1 MPLLSTE
8 QTPHRAKQQ
17 KQKARLSPR
26 LRMAF
31 SLGARLN
38 GVVKLLFFSCMLLF
52 TNQGKAGLTG
62 CDVVVVVNGD
72 SSDSRTV
79 ANHYIKL
86 RDIPANNVVVLR
98 DIPEGER
105 ISVEDFRKKILKPL
119 IETLDARKVSRHVQC
134 IAYSAGFPTA
144 VDISADLK
152 KVKNLPRI
160 YTPVGSING
169 LTTLY
174 QQVLAGNPNYIGLT
188 SNFYARRKLDEVLA
202 TNPGGDATLQQW
214 KEIQELVAAKEHKQ
228 AKEALLELAVKIPEQ
243 YPLLYLAAA
252 QAALEGEKQQAIALL
267 NQAFRFG
274 WTSGDYLVE
283 DPRFES
289 LKDEPAFQTFEYAK
303 SDEKDFLPP
312 VPFDALQ
319 RYGPNG
325 IQVKPKSPGQNFLMS
340 IVLAVTRPPGNSLA
354 EAIEGM
360 ERSAGADFTHPEGS
374 FYFCLTKDVRTTTR
388 KWAFDSVIEQLQ
400 ELGFDAEI
408 VEQTLPANKNNV
420 LGVQSGAPNYNWA
433 ISRSEFV
440 PGALA
445 DNLTSFGGQL
455 RVGSSQTKLTQFLRG
470 GAAGSS
476 GTVTEPFAI
485 QNKFPLP
492 HMYLYYAQGASLAEA
507 FHLSVAGPYQLL
519 IMGDPVCQ
527 PFSHAPK
534 QGISSDIRY
543 LSATGSLELE
553 LDLKGASYFEWVDE
567 NAGNAAASK
576 EFLRPQTKKVLL
588 NGVTHEV
595 SVAEKSFTFGSVGR
609 PAGYHEIRLRL
620 SADDPLEQSSQ
631 VVIPVWIGEKDSV
644 GLRIASNAGKRVEK
658 AGRSYLEVRKD
669 LDSLEVKLEAPG
681 AERISLWNNWE
692 QIAMRDGESGIL
704 NVDLDKLGSGPVRLQ
719 ARAETQ
725 SGEMIRGMP
734 TWLILP

>member
-1 MPLLSTE
+1 M
-8 QTPHRAKQQ
+8 A
-17 KQKARLSPR
+17 
-26 LRMAF
+26 LRRD
-31 SLGARLN
+31 LIGV
-38 GVVKLLFFSCMLLF
+38 GVVKLLVFSCLLSF
-52 TNQGKAGLTG
+52 ASPCQAGLTG

-79 ANHYIKL
+79 ANHYIQL
-86 RDIPANNVVVLR
+86 RDIPAVNVVVLR

-119 IETLDARKVSRHVQC
+119 IDTLDARKISRHVQC

-188 SNFYARRKLDEVLA
+188 ANFYARRKLDEVLA
-202 TNPGGDATLQQW
+202 TNPGGDATLQEW
-214 KEIQELVAAKEHKQ
+214 NEIQELIAGKEHKQ
-228 AKEALLELAVKIPEQ
+228 AKEALLELVVKIPTQ

-267 NQAFRFG
+267 NKAFERG

-289 LKDEPAFQTFEYAK
+289 LKDEPAFQTFQYVK
-303 SDEKDFLPP
+303 SAEKNFLPP
-312 VPFDALQ
+312 IPFDALK

-325 IQVKPKSPGQNFLMS
+325 IQVNQKSPGLNFLMS
-340 IVLAVTRPPGNSLA
+340 TVLAVTRPPGNSLA

-400 ELGFDAEI
+400 ELGFDAE
-408 VEQTLPANKNNV
+408 VVDQTLPANKRNV

-455 RVGSSQTKLTQFLRG
+455 RVGSSQTKLTEFLRG

-492 HMYLYYAQGASLAEA
+492 HMYLYYARGASLAEA
-507 FHLSVAGPYQLL
+507 FHMSVAGPYQLL

-527 PFSHAPK
+527 PFSHSPK
-534 QGISSDIRY
+534 QGISSDVRY
-543 LSATGSLELE
+543 VSAEGSLELE
-553 LDLKGASYFEWVDE
+553 LDLNGPSYFEWVDE
-567 NAGNAAASK
+567 NAGNLAASK
-576 EFLRPQTKKVLL
+576 EALRPATKKVLFD
-588 NGVTHEV
+588 GVRQDAK
-595 SVAEKSFTFGSVGR
+595 AERGFTFSSIGR

-631 VVIPVWIGEKDSV
+631 VVVPVWIGEKDSV
-644 GLRIASNAGKRVEK
+644 GLRIASSSGKRVEK
-658 AGRSYLEVRKD
+658 DGRSYLEVSKD
-669 LDSLEVKLEAPG
+669 LDSLEVKLKAAG
-681 AERISLWNNWE
+681 AKRVSLWNNWE
-692 QIAMRDGESGIL
+692 QIAMTSSESGIL
-704 NVDLDKLGSGPVRLQ
+704 TVDLDKLGSGPVRLQ

-725 SGEMIRGMP
+725 SGEMIQSMP
-734 TWLILP
+734 TWLLLP